1 MDPTQ
6 VAKVMATL
14 GITGVDPTKVAAAM
28 TLAEQLGE
36 SVEATPESVQAY
48 LPNISDDEDIGSFYL
63 PRVPKGFYT
72 GCFARLRELTMPRF
86 RRRR

>member
-6 VAKVMATL
+6 VAKALTQL

-36 SVEATPESVQAY
+36 SVEVTPEGVQAY
-48 LPNISDDEDIGSFYL
+48 LPDISDEDDIRSFYI
-63 PRVPKGFYT
+63 PKVPKGFYT
-72 GCFARLRELTMPRF
+72 GCFARLRQLTTPGF
-86 RRRR
+86 RRHR

>member
-1 MDPTQ
+1 MDPTE
-6 VAKVMATL
+6 VAKAMATL

-48 LPNISDDEDIGSFYL
+48 LPDISDGGDIRSFYIPKV
-63 PRVPKGFYT
+63 PRGFYT
-72 GCFARLRELTMPRF
+72 GCFARLRQLTTPRL
-86 RRRR
+86 RRR